1 MMMDDKERIEYIML
15 EKQLSNTEFCAV
27 TNIAPAT
34 LSHILGKRSKPTLAI
49 LRNIVTG
56 FPDLNPEWVL
66 LGSGEMYRQP
76 TSTSINMEEEHD
88 PDDGASLFSSVTDG
102 TDVFEGM
109 NDIFGNVPSSSSPVR
124 TQERPQQHKRTI
136 AEKPE
141 APVQS
146 LSDIVRETLSL
157 VQKPQR
163 KIVEVRIFFDD
174 GTFETFSSH

>member
-76 TSTSINMEEEHD
+76 TSTSINIEEEHD
-88 PDDGASLFSSVTDG
+88 PDGGASLSSSVTDG
-102 TDVFEGM
+102 ADVFEGM
-109 NDIFGNVPSSSSPVR
+109 NDIFGNLSSSSSPVR
-124 TQERPQQHKRTI
+124 AQERPQQYKRPV
-136 AEKPE
+136 AEKSE

>member
-66 LGSGEMYRQP
+66 LGSGEMYRQSA
-76 TSTSINMEEEHD
+76 STSINMEEEHD
-88 PDDGASLFSSVTDG
+88 PDDGTSLFSPVTDG

-124 TQERPQQHKRTI
+124 AQERPQQYKRPV
-136 AEKPE
+136 AEKSE

>member
-1 MMMDDKERIEYIML
+1 MMDDKERIEYIML
-15 EKQLSNTEFCAV
+15 EKQLSNTEFCAM

-66 LGSGEMYRQP
+66 LGSGEMYRE
-76 TSTSINMEEEHD
+76 SASIINKDEQDVLLKDEEQVVSA
-88 PDDGASLFSSVTDG
+88 DDGIG
-102 TDVFEGM
+102 VFGGM
-109 NDIFGNVPSSSSPVR
+109 NDIFGNVLPV
-124 TQERPQQHKRTI
+124 QPQTKAADRGLQHRRQVV
-136 AEKPE
+136 EKPE
-141 APVQS
+141 EPKQS
-146 LSDIVRETLSL
+146 LSDIVRETLTL

-174 GTFETFSSH
+174 GTFETFSPS

>member
-1 MMMDDKERIEYIML
+1 M
-15 EKQLSNTEFCAV
+15 
-27 TNIAPAT
+27 
-34 LSHILGKRSKPTLAI
+34 
-49 LRNIVTG
+49 
-56 FPDLNPEWVL
+56 
-66 LGSGEMYRQP
+66 
-76 TSTSINMEEEHD
+76 
-88 PDDGASLFSSVTDG
+88 TDG
-102 TDVFEGM
+102 TDIFEGM
-109 NDIFGNVPSSSSPVR
+109 NDIFGNVPSPSSPVR
-124 TQERPQQHKRTI
+124 AQERPQQYKRPV

>member
-1 MMMDDKERIEYIML
+1 
-15 EKQLSNTEFCAV
+15 
-27 TNIAPAT
+27 
-34 LSHILGKRSKPTLAI
+34 
-49 LRNIVTG
+49 
-56 FPDLNPEWVL
+56 VL
-66 LGSGEMYRQP
+66 LGSGEMYRQSA
-76 TSTSINMEEEHD
+76 STSINMEEEHD

-102 TDVFEGM
+102 ADVFEGM

-124 TQERPQQHKRTI
+124 TQERHQQHKRTI
-136 AEKPE
+136 VEKPE